1 MVLILNSFLLL
12 ILCAPFLESACTC
25 NGFVTE
31 RGQGECKTTYKVVT
45 EGFASWFLLWEIFPE
60 EVEGLNGFGFGGKL
74 TDALQ
79 GATFCFVEEG
89 ECKDQLRAKYQ
100 YPGDYHCYYF
110 CCWCYCFDYYSH
122 LYMYCFAGEP
132 RRQISFSACTN
143 FKFRPCLTV
152 TGKACQFPFT

>member
-45 EGFASWFLLWEIFPE
+45 EGFESIFCLDQFRKKITE
-60 EVEGLNGFGFGGKL
+60 AF
-74 TDALQ
+74 Q